1 MKQIKNI
8 VKSTI
13 TSIIVQLLLYINL
26 IYIFFNLIFVVLQ
39 LMWNISIEKKRFK
52 SYNIELNKKFI
63 RKALN
68 HNEYYKWK

>member
-63 RKALN
+63 RKDLN